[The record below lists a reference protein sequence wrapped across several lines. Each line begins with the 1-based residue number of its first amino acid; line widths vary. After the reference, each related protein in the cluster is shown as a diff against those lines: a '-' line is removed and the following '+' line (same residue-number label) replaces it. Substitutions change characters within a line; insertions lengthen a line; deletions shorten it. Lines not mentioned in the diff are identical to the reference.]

1 MVLRPTDGLRTSGAF
16 GPACGAAVDRGQGP
30 GVLTNWLV
38 NKRRPRGDSQAALF
52 RAAAQEF
59 AERGYEAARVD
70 RIALRARL
78 NKAMLYYHYRSK
90 EGLYVEVLRDMFRAV
105 GVRARAIADAPGP
118 ADVKLD
124 TWIAAIVEEA
134 AARPWF
140 PPIMLRELASGAPH
154 IDAATFA
161 MMNGVYLAV
170 RDVIVQGQRDGTF
183 RDADPLLTYLMI
195 LPSILIFFARQR
207 VIAERKSVQGLA
219 AAAPRATDEFI
230 RHVQRS
236 ARAMLRSDT

>member
-1 MVLRPTDGLRTSGAF
+1 
-16 GPACGAAVDRGQGP
+16 
-30 GVLTNWLV
+30 LV
-38 NKRRPRGDSQAALF
+38 NKRRSRGDSHAALF

-59 AERGYEAARVD
+59 AERGFEAARVD
-70 RIALRARL
+70 RIALHARV

-90 EGLYVEVLRDMFRAV
+90 QGLYLEVLRDMLRAV
-105 GVRARAIADAPGP
+105 GVRTRAIADGVDG

-140 PPIMLRELASGAPH
+140 PPIMLREIASGAPH
-154 IDAATFA
+154 IDEATFA

-170 RDVIVQGQRDGTF
+170 RDVIVQGQREGAF

-207 VIAERKSVQGLA
+207 VIAQRKSVRGLA
-219 AAAPRATDEFI
+219 AGAPRATDEFI

-236 ARAMLRSDT
+236 ARAILRSET

>member
-1 MVLRPTDGLRTSGAF
+1 MVK
-16 GPACGAAVDRGQGP
+16 
-30 GVLTNWLV
+30 
-38 NKRRPRGDSQAALF
+38 KRRPRGDTHAALF

-59 AERGYEAARVD
+59 AERGYEPARVD
-70 RIALRARL
+70 RIAFRARV

-90 EGLYVEVLRDMFRAV
+90 QELYVEVLRDMFRAV

-118 ADVKLD
+118 ADAKLD

-154 IDAATFA
+154 IDEATFA

-170 RDVIVQGQRDGTF
+170 RDVIAQGQREGLF
-183 RDADPLLTYLMI
+183 CDADPLLTYLML
-195 LPSILIFFARQR
+195 LPPILIFFARQR
-207 VIAERKSVQGLA
+207 VIAQRKSVHGLA

-230 RHVQRS
+230 RHAQRS
-236 ARAMLRSDT
+236 ARAMLRSGT

>member
-1 MVLRPTDGLRTSGAF
+1 MV
-16 GPACGAAVDRGQGP
+16 
-30 GVLTNWLV
+30 
-38 NKRRPRGDSQAALF
+38 KERRPRGDSQGALF

-70 RIALRARL
+70 RIAARAHV

-90 EGLYVEVLRDMFRAV
+90 LGIYVEVLRDMFRAV
-105 GVRARAIADAPGP
+105 GVRTRAIADGAGP
-118 ADVKLD
+118 PDVKLD

-154 IDAATFA
+154 IDEATFA
-161 MMNGVYLAV
+161 MMNAVYLGV
-170 RDVIVQGQRDGTF
+170 RDVIVQGQRDRIF
-183 RDADPLLTYLMI
+183 RDADPLLTYLMV
-195 LPSILIFFARQR
+195 LPPILIFFVRQR
-207 VIAERKSVQGLA
+207 VIAEHAGVHGLA
-219 AAAPRATDEFI
+219 AAAPRQTDEFV

>member
-1 MVLRPTDGLRTSGAF
+1 MVK
-16 GPACGAAVDRGQGP
+16 
-30 GVLTNWLV
+30 
-38 NKRRPRGDSQAALF
+38 KRRPRGDTHAALF

-59 AERGYEAARVD
+59 AARGYEAARVD
-70 RIALRARL
+70 RIALRARV

-90 EGLYVEVLRDMFRAV
+90 QALYVEVLRDMFRAV

-118 ADVKLD
+118 ADDKLD

-154 IDAATFA
+154 IDEATFA
-161 MMNGVYLAV
+161 MMNGLYLAV
-170 RDVIVQGQRDGTF
+170 RDVIVQGQREGLF
-183 RDADPLLTYLMI
+183 CDADPLLTYLML
-195 LPSILIFFARQR
+195 LPPILIFFARQR
-207 VIAERKSVQGLA
+207 VIAQRKSLHGLA

-230 RHVQRS
+230 RHAQRS
-236 ARAMLRSDT
+236 ARAMLRSGT